1 MASIAAIAGGAL
13 INALAF
19 SGTNAAF
26 SSLLGDHGKAEMQR
40 HNLAMEQL
48 SKARED
54 WNRDRQKRLDL
65 INKTLS
71 DQRHAK
77 HTFRGLDDAMREYHK
92 VTGNQLLPLRD
103 PPKLGDFYKP
113 SRQRKDVE
121 LALVVGGMT
130 IVGVLAFKF
139 SK

>member
-26 SSLLGDHGKAEMQR
+26 SLLGDHGGTERKR
-40 HNLAMEQL
+40 HDLAMERL
-48 SKARED
+48 NKARED
-54 WNRDRQKRLDL
+54 WNRDRQERLDL

-71 DQRHAK
+71 DQRHAD

-92 VTGNQLLPLRD
+92 VTGQQLLPLRD
-103 PPKLGDFYKP
+103 PPKLGDFYNP
-113 SRQRKDVE
+113 SRQRKDAE
-121 LALVVGGMT
+121 IALVIGGMSV
-130 IVGVLAFKF
+130 VGLLVYKFK
-139 SK
+139 

>member
-26 SSLLGDHGKAEMQR
+26 SLLGDHGGTERKR
-40 HNLAMEQL
+40 HDLAIERL
-48 SKARED
+48 NKARED
-54 WNRDRQKRLDL
+54 WNRDRQERLDL

-77 HTFRGLDDAMREYHK
+77 QTFSDLGIAMREYSE
-92 VTGNQLLPLRD
+92 VMSQSLPPLRD
-103 PPKLGDFYKP
+103 PPKLSDFYNP
-113 SRQRKDVE
+113 SRQRKDAE
-121 LALVVGGMT
+121 IALVVGGMT
-130 IVGVLAFKF
+130 VVGLLVYKFK
-139 SK
+139 

>member
-26 SSLLGDHGKAEMQR
+26 SLLGDHGGIERKR
-40 HNLAMEQL
+40 HDLAMEQL

-54 WNRDRQKRLDL
+54 WNRDRQQRLDL
-65 INKTLS
+65 INKNLS
-71 DQRHAK
+71 DQRHAE

-92 VTGNQLLPLRD
+92 VTGQQLPPLKNE
-103 PPKLGDFYKP
+103 PKLSDFYNP
-113 SRQRKDVE
+113 SRQRKDAE
-121 LALVVGGMT
+121 IALVVGGMT
-130 IVGVLAFKF
+130 VVGLLAYKF
-139 SK
+139 S

>member
-1 MASIAAIAGGAL
+1 MMAGGAL

-26 SSLLGDHGKAEMQR
+26 SLLGDHGGTERKR
-40 HNLAMEQL
+40 HDIAIERLN
-48 SKARED
+48 KARED
-54 WNRDRQKRLDL
+54 WSRDRQERLDL

-77 HTFRGLDDAMREYHK
+77 QTFSDLGIAMREYHE
-92 VTGNQLLPLRD
+92 VTGQSLPLRAE
-103 PPKLGDFYKP
+103 PKLNDFYNP
-113 SRQRKDVE
+113 SRQRKDAE
-121 LALVVGGMT
+121 IALVVGGMT
-130 IVGVLAFKF
+130 LVGFLAYKL

>member
-26 SSLLGDHGKAEMQR
+26 SLLGDHGKAEMQR
-40 HNLAMEQL
+40 HNLAMEKL

-54 WNRDRQKRLDL
+54 WNRERQQRLDL
-65 INKTLS
+65 IS
-71 DQRHAK
+71 IAISQQRHAEQ
-77 HTFRGLDDAMREYHK
+77 TFSDLDVAMREYHE
-92 VTGNQLLPLRD
+92 VTGHSPPPLREE
-103 PPKLGDFYKP
+103 PKLSDFYNP
-113 SRQRKDVE
+113 SRQKKDTE
-121 LALVVGGMT
+121 IALVVGGMI
-130 IVGVLAFKF
+130 IVGFLAYKF

>member
-1 MASIAAIAGGAL
+1 MATLAMMAGGAL

-26 SSLLGDHGKAEMQR
+26 SLLGDHGKAEMKR

-54 WNRDRQKRLDL
+54 WNRDRQERLDL

-77 HTFRGLDDAMREYHK
+77 QTFSDLGIAMREYSK
-92 VTGNQLLPLRD
+92 VTSQSLPPLRD
-103 PPKLGDFYKP
+103 PPKLADFYNP
-113 SRQRKDVE
+113 SRQRKDAE
-121 LALVVGGMT
+121 IALVVGGMT
-130 IVGVLAFKF
+130 VVGLLVYKF
-139 SK
+139 S

>member
-1 MASIAAIAGGAL
+1 MAGIAVMAGGAL

-26 SSLLGDHGKAEMQR
+26 SLLGDHGKAEMQR

-54 WNRDRQKRLDL
+54 WNRDRQERLDY
-65 INKTLS
+65 INKALR

-77 HTFRGLDDAMREYHK
+77 QTFSNLGVAMREYHE
-92 VTGNQLLPLRD
+92 VTSQSLPPLRAE
-103 PPKLGDFYKP
+103 PKLADFYNP
-113 SRQRKDVE
+113 SRQRKDAE
-121 LALVVGGMT
+121 IALVVGGMAV
-130 IVGVLAFKF
+130 VGLLVYKLGK
-139 SK
+139 

>member
-1 MASIAAIAGGAL
+1 MASIAIMAGTAL
-13 INALAF
+13 VNALAF

-26 SSLLGDHGKAEMQR
+26 SMLGDHGGTERKR
-40 HNLAMEQL
+40 HDIAMEQL

-54 WNRDRQKRLDL
+54 WSRDRQERLDL

-77 HTFRGLDDAMREYHK
+77 QTFSDLGIAMREYSE
-92 VTGNQLLPLRD
+92 VTSQSLPPLRAE
-103 PPKLGDFYKP
+103 PKLNDFYNP
-113 SRQRKDVE
+113 SRQQKDGE
-121 LALVVGGMT
+121 IAFVVGGMAV
-130 IVGVLAFKF
+130 VGFLAYKF

>member
-1 MASIAAIAGGAL
+1 MASIAMMAGGAL
-13 INALAF
+13 IQALAF
-19 SGTNAAF
+19 SGINAAF
-26 SSLLGDHGKAEMQR
+26 SLLGDHGKAEMKR

-54 WNRDRQKRLDL
+54 WNRDRQERLDL

-77 HTFRGLDDAMREYHK
+77 QTFSDLGIAMREYSE
-92 VTGNQLLPLRD
+92 VTSQSLPPLRD
-103 PPKLGDFYKP
+103 PPKLADFYNP
-113 SRQRKDVE
+113 SRQRKDAE
-121 LALVVGGMT
+121 IALVFGGMAV
-130 IVGVLAFKF
+130 VGFLAYKF

>member
-26 SSLLGDHGKAEMQR
+26 SLLGDHGGTERKR
-40 HNLAMEQL
+40 HDLAMERL
-48 SKARED
+48 NKARED
-54 WNRDRQKRLDL
+54 WSRDRQERLDL

-77 HTFRGLDDAMREYHK
+77 QTFSDLGIAMREYHE
-92 VTGNQLLPLRD
+92 VTSQSLPPLRAE
-103 PPKLGDFYKP
+103 PKLSDFYNP
-113 SRQRKDVE
+113 SRERKDAE
-121 LALVVGGMT
+121 IALVVGGMAV
-130 IVGVLAFKF
+130 VGLLVYKFK
-139 SK
+139 